1 MKSHAITVLACSCL
15 LAHATLVG
23 AVVLYGLQL
32 QGAEQPAPAAPD
44 PIPTAVR
51 SAAAHMAK
59 DGRLEVFTVTG
70 VAPDLRY
77 QVKLVDVATDQP
89 VMATFAGDGALL
101 SVLSI
106 VDGAKAGPAPT
117 EALAAPP
124 RSARPDGREGPPA
137 IPPAAVPP
145 ADKPAPLLPPVP
157 GH

>member
-70 VAPDLRY
+70 VAPGLRY
-77 QVKLVDVATDQP
+77 QVRLTDVATDQP
-89 VMATFAGDGALL
+89 VMATFAGDGTLL

-106 VDGAKAGPAPT
+106 ASGAKTGPAPT
-117 EALAAPP
+117 EALPAPP
-124 RSARPDGREGPPA
+124 RSSRPDGREEPPV
-137 IPPAAVPP
+137 IPPSAVAP
-145 ADKPAPLLPPVP
+145 ADGASPAQPPLPPR
-157 GH
+157 